1 MTYFNKMDQIWCDRK
16 FNKCSEV
23 KQIKQHKHMQHTPPE
38 ARAELAHIEYKKNFL
53 SVDFFQIFQI
63 CKLGLIFFQGFCLPL
78 PQSQLEQYQ
87 YREPESFVVVVQKS
101 NLTSEIN
108 TQECTSVQ
116 KKAIVSSVCES
127 RLKNQYIISAKKH
140 VDHKTHK
147 RRLTK
152 TKTVLVLVPVVSIG
166 LRVYMHFSNSERGRL
181 KSFYADMQTRPN
193 ISSHSQFLSVTKQAL
208 HRYLNYDPPARNL
221 KIRTLSENKNFFLS
235 RMDNAFLEIERD
247 MYDFYAYN
255 YNYDIALTT
264 PREEKKLM
272 TYYIFTIWAALWNQY
287 LTMNSL

>member
-1 MTYFNKMDQIWCDRK
+1 MIDEIIL
-16 FNKCSEV
+16 V
-23 KQIKQHKHMQHTPPE
+23 
-38 ARAELAHIEYKKNFL
+38 AEIKKNSKDKKNKKTFFQKFGNSL
-53 SVDFFQIFQI
+53 VTFFQIGR
-63 CKLGLIFFQGFCLPL
+63 LGLIFFQGFCLPL
-78 PQSQLEQYQ
+78 PQSQLEQHRVLQ
-87 YREPESFVVVVQKS
+87 PESFVVQKS
-101 NLTSEIN
+101 TLTSEIN

-116 KKAIVSSVCES
+116 NKAIFSSVRES
-127 RLKNQYIISAKKH
+127 RLKNQYQYIISAKKH
-140 VDHKTHK
+140 VPVDHKTHK
-147 RRLTK
+147 RRL

-166 LRVYMHFSNSERGRL
+166 LPVYMHFSNFERGLL

-208 HRYLNYDPPARNL
+208 YRYLNYDPPARNF

-264 PREEKKLM
+264 PREEKRLM
-272 TYYIFTIWAALWNQY
+272 TRYIFTIWAALWNQY